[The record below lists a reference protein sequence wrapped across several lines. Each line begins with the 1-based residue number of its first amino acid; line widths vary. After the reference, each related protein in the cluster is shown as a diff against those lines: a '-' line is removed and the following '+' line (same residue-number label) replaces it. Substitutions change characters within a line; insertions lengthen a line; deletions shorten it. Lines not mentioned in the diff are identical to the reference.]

1 MRQLSDILIEKSKSV
16 GGKAALGRLL
26 GGISGSGIL
35 QYTQGRM
42 PSFEIAINWKRAF
55 NENLIDI
62 LFADEEPAKVA
73 EPAQTYGD
81 QGRYIEALE
90 ELNQCRREKE
100 IIMGEMMKLKE
111 LTIECKENPRK
122 GKEKK

>member
-55 NENLIDI
+55 NENLIDL
-62 LFADEEPAKVA
+62 LFADESEKVEEPAV
-73 EPAQTYGD
+73 PYGD
-81 QGRYIEALE
+81 SQRYIDALE
-90 ELNQCRREKE
+90 ELNSCRKEKE
-100 IIMGEMMKLKE
+100 ILFQDFIRIKALMM
-111 LTIECKENPRK
+111 ECKEKSDNQ
-122 GKEKK
+122 KKT